1 MRKKFHDAPM
11 TPRFFS
17 YLAVMLAMIF
27 VVAPLRGSAFTA
39 VVQLTPRSIGTG
51 SHLRMA
57 PTSSPSPSA
66 SPSPTPVPTPNP
78 YEIAPASGK
87 QAKDFDVIVTSNEC
101 LKDAGQRPI
110 KGFQLYAPNGS
121 GIKVTGT
128 ATTDCRLTATLSIA
142 PDAPLGLVKLWLTKA
157 GDDKKP
163 ILQDVLDFTVT
174 GITAGPIPPGLNN
187 KGQVDVLWSV
197 LPDQV
202 VHDNFGARVATEYF
216 CIDAVIGNDSGY
228 DLQIA
233 SIGFTAPVL
242 SPDPSN
248 PRYRVPNTGYRIVR
262 GTMQRRELL
271 NARSLVLNGI
281 KVAGPLLT
289 GFLPFFHNVAHETN
303 FSELINII
311 SNPLEKGVES
321 AWPDTVPFQANRL
334 DDQTFRD
341 DIATRTVIPN
351 NIQTRIMTFVPKELL
366 FPDGRDKPLKMHKA
380 AESRTVGSA
389 TYSRRD
395 PGQVMQMLGDIVIIG
410 EQIQHINRIRVVAT
424 GLETQLTDRSISGKV
439 TDACNNGVGGV
450 VMTLS
455 GGADFTSK
463 DVTTSPD
470 GTYNFVN
477 IPTGRTYTVT
487 PKPENK
493 TFIPES
499 PGSETFALNGT
510 KSNLNFRA
518 DYVIITISGKVTDK
532 DSKAGI
538 AGAKVTI
545 TGDQIKGH
553 EPPPATTTATGEFSF
568 ALSVSDL
575 SLKLNTLNLKVAGV
589 SNDKATFDPSAAKV
603 WTCNDRNVDLVATK
617 PSPTPTPKPTPTP

>member
-1 MRKKFHDAPM
+1 
-11 TPRFFS
+11 
-17 YLAVMLAMIF
+17 MISKRCEED
-27 VVAPLRGSAFTA
+27 L
-39 VVQLTPRSIGTG
+39 
-51 SHLRMA
+51 
-57 PTSSPSPSA
+57 
-66 SPSPTPVPTPNP
+66 
-78 YEIAPASGK
+78 
-87 QAKDFDVIVTSNEC
+87 AKDPPSTSPRNS
-101 LKDAGQRPI
+101 LKDL
-110 KGFQLYAPNGS
+110 QLHAPDDS
-121 GIKVTGT
+121 GISVTNSS
-128 ATTDCRLTATLSIA
+128 ATDCRVNAKLSIA
-142 PDAPLGLVKLWLTKA
+142 SDAPLGIIKLRLI
-157 GDDKKP
+157 DKKRIP
-163 ILQDVLDFTVT
+163 QVVVDFSVT

-187 KGQVDVLWSV
+187 KGQVDVMWSV
-197 LPDQV
+197 LPDRV

-233 SIGFTAPVL
+233 SIGFTAPTL

-248 PRYRVPNTGYRIVR
+248 PRYRIPNTGYRVVR
-262 GTMQRRELL
+262 GTLQRRELL
-271 NARSLVLNGI
+271 NPRSLVLNGL
-281 KVAGPLLT
+281 KVVGPLLT
-289 GFLPFFHNVAHETN
+289 GFLPFFHNMVHETN

-321 AWPDTVPFQANRL
+321 AWPDTVPFQVNRL

-366 FPDGRDKPLKMHKA
+366 FPGAKSGFLRKPKA
-380 AESRTVGSA
+380 RGLRGTTA
-389 TYSRRD
+389 TGNPVKDLNRHNPQD
-395 PGQVMQMLGDIVIIG
+395 VMQMLGDIVIIG
-410 EQIQHINRIRVVAT
+410 EQIEHVNRIRVVST
-424 GLETQLTDRSISGKV
+424 GLETQPTDRAISGKI
-439 TDACNNGVGGV
+439 TDACNTGVGGV
-450 VMTLS
+450 TMTLS
-455 GGADFTSK
+455 SGADFTSK

-487 PKPENK
+487 PKLENM

-518 DYVIITISGKVTDK
+518 EYVVITISGKVTDK

-545 TGDQIKGH
+545 SGDQIKGH
-553 EPPPATTTATGEFSF
+553 EPAAATTTATGEFSF

-575 SLKLNTLNLKVAGV
+575 SLKLGTLNLKVAGA
-589 SNDKATFDPSAAKV
+589 SNDKATFDSSGAKA

-617 PSPTPTPKPTPTP
+617 PSPTPTPKPTL

>member
-1 MRKKFHDAPM
+1 MRQKLHHFLV
-11 TPRFFS
+11 TPRVFS
-17 YLAVMLAMIF
+17 CLTVLLAVSF
-27 VVAPLRGSAFTA
+27 VIAPLRGSAFTSTDRVTRESLGA
-39 VVQLTPRSIGTG
+39 EP
-51 SHLRMA
+51 HLRMTAAA
-57 PTSSPSPSA
+57 PVQPAPSPSPS
-66 SPSPTPVPTPNP
+66 P
-78 YEIAPASGK
+78 YDIAPSSGVQGK
-87 QAKDFDVIVTSNEC
+87 EYDVIVTSNEC
-101 LKDAGQRPI
+101 LQDVSKKPI
-110 KGFQLYAPNGS
+110 KGFQVYAPTGS

-142 PDAPLGLVKLWLTKA
+142 PDASLGIVKLWLTKA

-187 KGQVDVLWSV
+187 KGQVDVMWSV
-197 LPDQV
+197 LPDRV

-233 SIGFTAPVL
+233 SIGFTAPTL

-248 PRYRVPNTGYRIVR
+248 PRYRVPNTGYRVVR
-262 GTMQRRELL
+262 GTLQRREML
-271 NARSLVLNGI
+271 NPRSLVLNGL
-281 KVAGPLLT
+281 KVVGPLLT
-289 GFLPFFHNVAHETN
+289 GFLPFFHNMVHETN

-321 AWPDTVPFQANRL
+321 AWPDTVPFQVNRL

-366 FPDGRDKPLKMHKA
+366 FPDGPDKLLKAHKA
-380 AESRTVGSA
+380 AETRMVGGVNFD
-389 TYSRRD
+389 RRD
-395 PGQVMQMLGDIVIIG
+395 PGQVMRLLGDIVVIG
-410 EQIQHINRIRVVAT
+410 EQIEHVNRIRVVST
-424 GLETQLTDRSISGKV
+424 GLETQPTDRAISGKI
-439 TDACNNGVGGV
+439 TDACNTGVGGV
-450 VMTLS
+450 TMTLS
-455 GGADFTSK
+455 SGADFTSK

-487 PKPENK
+487 PKLENM
-493 TFIPES
+493 TFILES
-499 PGSETFALNGT
+499 PGSDTFALNGT

-518 DYVIITISGKVTDK
+518 EYVVITISGKVTDK

-545 TGDQIKGH
+545 SGDQIKGH
-553 EPPPATTTATGEFSF
+553 EPAAATTTATGEFSF

-575 SLKLNTLNLKVAGV
+575 SLKLGTLNLKVAGA
-589 SNDKATFDPSAAKV
+589 SNDKATFDSSGAKA